1 MASPR
6 ENQRF
11 ILTVVLALILSAGL
25 IAFIVDRRSRVIETL
40 LRDWASRQVAAATDS
55 TYQLSVSGVDLSVLG
70 GRITI
75 DSIHLVTDTSRN
87 DFRSEP
93 LPVLTA
99 TATGCG
105 VRGVNVW
112 VLLLGGG
119 VNARLFRC
127 EAIHGDV
134 LEVVR
139 RRDAVK
145 SAIETPR
152 SAISVVSDSIH
163 LPSLLPVIV
172 IHGTELPNISLDYTR
187 RASDSSEM
195 HVTLQQ
201 LTLVLRGTRIDPAVP
216 PKARRSLFSEQAIVS
231 ANALEV
237 GSEAQSIKF
246 GQMRA
251 NLTDSTLALDSV
263 VIGPTLTDA
272 EWVKQQKQRK
282 DLIRI
287 QLDSARIRG
296 LNYRRLGSVEGGVVA
311 QRVEAFDFR
320 VHVTS
325 YKRLPP
331 GPKKRRRSP
340 QQYMAAL
347 DRPVLIDTVVIKG
360 GRIAYTEHPAEKPT
374 AGTMSWEQVQA
385 EIVDLKS
392 GAAARSAAPP
402 MVIKASALLLGKGKL
417 ETTIE
422 IPLMASQFDMK
433 YSGSLGPMDLTAISA
448 LSEPV
453 ASMKLT
459 DGSLQSLR
467 FSVLVRN
474 GRSVGQVTPLYR
486 DFKVQ
491 LTDKNA
497 NAVKK
502 AGLAIVSLFAN
513 AFKVRGNNPDK
524 PGKAP
529 VVGQINRPYQ
539 STATLPQV
547 FWFALRE
554 GLGKVFLK

>member
-1 MASPR
+1 MASLR

-11 ILTVVLALILSAGL
+11 VLTVVLALILAAAL
-25 IAFIVDRRSRVIETL
+25 ISFVVDRRSRVIETL
-40 LRDWASRQVAAATDS
+40 LRDWASRQIAAATDS

-75 DSIHLVTDTSRN
+75 DSVHLATDTMRN
-87 DFRSEP
+87 DYRSEP

-112 VLLLGGG
+112 ILLLGGG

-127 EAIHGDV
+127 EAIRGDV

-139 RRDAVK
+139 RRDPVK
-145 SAIETPR
+145 SATESPK
-152 SAISVVSDSIH
+152 SAISIVNDSIH

-195 HVTLQQ
+195 RVHLQR
-201 LTLVLRGTRIDPAVP
+201 LTLVLRETRIDPGVP

-231 ANALEV
+231 ATALEV
-237 GSEAQSIKF
+237 GNEARSIMF

-272 EWVKQQKQRK
+272 EWVKQQKRRK
-282 DLIRI
+282 DLIRM
-287 QLDSARIRG
+287 QLDSARFRG
-296 LNYRRLGSVEGGVVA
+296 LNYRRLGGVEGGVVA
-311 QRVEAFDFR
+311 QRVEAFNFR
-320 VHVTS
+320 LHVTS
-325 YKRLPP
+325 YKDLPP
-331 GPKKRRRSP
+331 GPTKRRRSP
-340 QQYMAAL
+340 QQYMAEL
-347 DRPVLIDTVVIKG
+347 GRPVLIDTVVVNG
-360 GRIAYTEHPAEKPT
+360 GRIAYTEHPAGKST
-374 AGTMSWEQVQA
+374 SGTMSWDNIQV

-392 GAAARSAAPP
+392 SAAAGSAAPP
-402 MVIKASALLLGKGKL
+402 MVIKASALLLGQGKL

-433 YSGSLGPMDLTAISA
+433 YSGSLGPMDMTAINR

-459 DGSLQSLR
+459 GGSLQSLR
-467 FSVLVRN
+467 FSMLVRN
-474 GRSVGQVTPLYR
+474 GRSAGQVTPLYR

-491 LTDKNA
+491 LTDKKA

-513 AFKVRGNNPDK
+513 TFKVRGNNPDK

-529 VVGQINRPYQ
+529 VAGRVNLPYQ
-539 STATLPQV
+539 PTATLPQV

-554 GLGKVFLK
+554 GLNEVFVK

>member
-25 IAFIVDRRSRVIETL
+25 IAFVIDRRSRVIETL

-75 DSIHLVTDTSRN
+75 DSIHLVTDTARN
-87 DFRSEP
+87 DCGSEP

-152 SAISVVSDSIH
+152 TAISVVSDSIH

-172 IHGTELPNISLDYTR
+172 IHGTELPNISLDYRR
-187 RASDSSEM
+187 RASDSSQM

-201 LTLVLRGTRIDPAVP
+201 LTLVLRGTRIDPGVP
-216 PKARRSLFSEQAIVS
+216 PKARRSLFSDEAIVS
-231 ANALEV
+231 ATALEV
-237 GSEAQSIKF
+237 GSEARSIKF

-331 GPKKRRRSP
+331 GPESGGGVHSNTWPRSTDRSSSTRWSSRAAALPTRSTLRGSRRR
-340 QQYMAAL
+340 
-347 DRPVLIDTVVIKG
+347 
-360 GRIAYTEHPAEKPT
+360 GR
-374 AGTMSWEQVQA
+374 
-385 EIVDLKS
+385 
-392 GAAARSAAPP
+392 
-402 MVIKASALLLGKGKL
+402 
-417 ETTIE
+417 
-422 IPLMASQFDMK
+422 
-433 YSGSLGPMDLTAISA
+433 
-448 LSEPV
+448 
-453 ASMKLT
+453 
-459 DGSLQSLR
+459 
-467 FSVLVRN
+467 
-474 GRSVGQVTPLYR
+474 
-486 DFKVQ
+486 
-491 LTDKNA
+491 
-497 NAVKK
+497 
-502 AGLAIVSLFAN
+502 
-513 AFKVRGNNPDK
+513 
-524 PGKAP
+524 
-529 VVGQINRPYQ
+529 
-539 STATLPQV
+539 
-547 FWFALRE
+547 
-554 GLGKVFLK
+554 

>member
-1 MASPR
+1 
-6 ENQRF
+6 
-11 ILTVVLALILSAGL
+11 
-25 IAFIVDRRSRVIETL
+25 
-40 LRDWASRQVAAATDS
+40 
-55 TYQLSVSGVDLSVLG
+55 
-70 GRITI
+70 
-75 DSIHLVTDTSRN
+75 
-87 DFRSEP
+87 
-93 LPVLTA
+93 
-99 TATGCG
+99 
-105 VRGVNVW
+105 
-112 VLLLGGG
+112 
-119 VNARLFRC
+119 
-127 EAIHGDV
+127 
-134 LEVVR
+134 
-139 RRDAVK
+139 
-145 SAIETPR
+145 
-152 SAISVVSDSIH
+152 
-163 LPSLLPVIV
+163 
-172 IHGTELPNISLDYTR
+172 
-187 RASDSSEM
+187 
-195 HVTLQQ
+195 
-201 LTLVLRGTRIDPAVP
+201 
-216 PKARRSLFSEQAIVS
+216 
-231 ANALEV
+231 
-237 GSEAQSIKF
+237 
-246 GQMRA
+246 
-251 NLTDSTLALDSV
+251 
-263 VIGPTLTDA
+263 
-272 EWVKQQKQRK
+272 
-282 DLIRI
+282 
-287 QLDSARIRG
+287 
-296 LNYRRLGSVEGGVVA
+296 
-311 QRVEAFDFR
+311 
-320 VHVTS
+320 
-325 YKRLPP
+325 
-331 GPKKRRRSP
+331 
-340 QQYMAAL
+340 MAAL

-360 GRIAYTEHPAEKPT
+360 GRIAYTEHPAGKPT

-392 GAAARSAAPP
+392 GAAAGSAAPP
-402 MVIKASALLLGKGKL
+402 VVIKASALLLGKGKL

-529 VVGQINRPYQ
+529 VVGQINLPYQ